1 MRGNVKKVMKNHSEE
16 YGKIRKTLPLV
27 EDPAELWRGGGR
39 EKGGG
44 ERPDGHSKKTQET
57 LYGYRA
63 AFMEASQRQT
73 DRRLQV
79 SSSTSSWQVCC
90 GFCESR
96 KESGYR
102 TGWRAART

>member
-1 MRGNVKKVMKNHSEE
+1 MKNRSVT
-16 YGKIRKTLPLV
+16 YRKTMKTLPLV

-39 EKGGG
+39 EQGGG
-44 ERPDGHSKKTQET
+44 ERLDGHSEKTQGT

-73 DRRLQV
+73 DRWFQV
-79 SSSTSSWQVCC
+79 SSSTTSWQLCC

>member
-44 ERPDGHSKKTQET
+44 ERIEGHSKET
-57 LYGYRA
+57 
-63 AFMEASQRQT
+63 
-73 DRRLQV
+73 
-79 SSSTSSWQVCC
+79 
-90 GFCESR
+90 
-96 KESGYR
+96 
-102 TGWRAART
+102 